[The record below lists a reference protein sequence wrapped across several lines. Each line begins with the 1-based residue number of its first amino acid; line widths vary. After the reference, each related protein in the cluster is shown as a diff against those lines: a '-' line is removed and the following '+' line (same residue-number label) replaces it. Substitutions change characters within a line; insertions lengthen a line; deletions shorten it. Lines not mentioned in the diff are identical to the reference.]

1 LLATPPL
8 QHAAGNPSARQ
19 QTRLDPQTVLLAAT
33 AAAALIAAALV
44 AVPSTSEATRACLAL
59 IVCF

>member
-1 LLATPPL
+1 MP
-8 QHAAGNPSARQ
+8 QE
-19 QTRLDPQTVLLAAT
+19 TRVPASKRALTLQTVLLAAT